1 MNRISLHILEN
12 PEQAELV
19 EDLQRIIWSGSD
31 RDIVPG
37 HLLLAAIHNGGLLIG
52 AFEVDDSQDNIGQI
66 QEANGDL
73 NFSAELPPTPMVG
86 FVFGFPG
93 LYYTPDGP
101 RIKHHSHMLGVL
113 PGHRDQGIGFLLK
126 RAQWQMV
133 RHQGLD
139 RITWTYDPLLSRN
152 AHLNIARLGAVSN
165 TYLPDYYGEM
175 RDEMNMGLPSDRFQ
189 VDWWVNSRRVFQRLS
204 KRPRRRLDLAHF
216 LAAETQIIN
225 PTNLGDDKLP
235 RPTSE
240 SEISMALEAGQ
251 SNEQSMLLLE
261 IPADFLGL
269 KSADAVLARDW
280 RQHTRALFKH
290 LFEGGYL
297 VTDFIHLPGTY
308 PRSFYV
314 LSHGDSTFLGI
325 SKSNQQ

>member
-1 MNRISLHILEN
+1 MKRISLHILDN
-12 PEQAELV
+12 PQQVELV
-19 EDLQRIIWSGSD
+19 EDLQRIIWPGSD
-31 RDIVPG
+31 KDIVPE
-37 HLLLAAIHNGGLLIG
+37 HLLLAAVHNGGLLIG
-52 AFEVDDSQDNIGQI
+52 AFEVDESGETVEEPLDPDS
-66 QEANGDL
+66 DL
-73 NFSAELPPTPMVG
+73 RLSTELPKSPLVG

-93 LYYTPDGP
+93 LYNTPDGP

-113 PGHRDQGIGFLLK
+113 PGHRDQGIGYLLK

-175 RDEMNMGLPSDRFQ
+175 RDEMNAGLPSDRFQ
-189 VDWWVNSRRVFQRLS
+189 VDWWVNSRRVSQRLS
-204 KRPRRRLDLAHF
+204 KIPRLSLDLAHF
-216 LAAETQIIN
+216 LAAETKIIN
-225 PTNLGDDKLP
+225 PSHLGDDKLP
-235 RPTSE
+235 RPMVGSE
-240 SEISMALEAGQ
+240 LQISSGKGQ
-251 SNEQSMLLLE
+251 PNEHSMLLLE

-269 KSADAVLARDW
+269 KTANAALAGEW
-280 RQHTRALFKH
+280 RQHTRALFLY
-290 LFEGGYL
+290 LFQEGYL

-314 LSHGDSTFLGI
+314 LSHGNSTFLGV
-325 SKSNQQ
+325 SKASRQ